1 MTFDRMIDVEFST
14 RVKEEFLIEEHPQ
27 TGRPFTEYE
36 KPPLGGRVAQYEEI
50 YFPGPT
56 PGLCW

>member
-27 TGRPFTEYE
+27 TGRPFTEY
-36 KPPLGGRVAQYEEI
+36 
-50 YFPGPT
+50 
-56 PGLCW
+56 